1 MPKNRQNPDNR
12 TFQPRLL
19 AAVMVVGILLYWLAF
34 FSQPSLLGFQGEDG
48 STLPRWLDLSMLLL
62 FDELVAGISGH
73 GRLETGILDRLP
85 IVMAGAAWLALSRV
99 IGYPWVMLTGLL
111 RRLSNIEVQTL
122 SVLTGLAV
130 LSTLTLLV
138 GLSAGF
144 QTRWPMLGGVAGL
157 TALSWMMQRWL
168 GRGAPRDSARNAARK
183 SLSKTTGGVPTL
195 EPLFG
200 LPLQATP
207 ATNLGS
213 LWLQRLLPAA
223 VCGLGLLY
231 FLSCLITPYEFDVV
245 EYHLQAPKEFAAA
258 GKIAFVPHNIY
269 ANMPLGAEMHSL
281 AIMALIGQPIRD
293 AWWWGGLVGKFIIGS
308 FSLIAALL
316 LGGFI
321 ARKFGKLAGWSAAG
335 LLLSAP
341 GNAFVTNAGLIDSV
355 VGAYLLA
362 MLVIWSTRWPLENLF
377 GCVALASLFAGA
389 TAACKY
395 PGVVFAIAPL
405 ALATFV
411 WMWHQRLSSRHKLHA
426 LAAGCL
432 GLSLTCLPWLAKNA
446 LLAHNPVYPLAA
458 NLFGGRELDP
468 ERIAQWQAAHAVPS
482 TAGSK
487 YGATA
492 LLTSTRQLFLESP
505 FLSPSLIALTA
516 AGLTVAGLI
525 LCGWLRVSTPEQST
539 PAQSTSAES
548 TSEKSTPAQST
559 PERLSAGLYQRVGWC
574 GSWAGLAIW
583 ILLVWWLATHRID
596 RFWLPVVPIYAG
608 LAALGIAWIARWLS
622 PSLATIFV
630 LVSVGYGAFINLSGA
645 LGDNRFLVSLN
656 ALRYDAGDEELAG
669 RMSPSVLWVNE
680 NLNSPT
686 DKVLLI
692 GEARVFDFLPPIEYA
707 TCFNENP
714 AEPRLRGKTKEEQR
728 ANLRAA
734 QISHLLINW
743 SEIARYR
750 SPGNYGFSD
759 WPQRSDIDQ
768 LLADGIVERVAWPFE
783 TMRAELLKVLP

>member
-1 MPKNRQNPDNR
+1 MPKNPQNLDNP

-19 AAVMVVGILLYWLAF
+19 AAVMVVGILFYWVAF

-48 STLPRWLDLSMLLL
+48 SALPRWLDLSMLLL
-62 FDELVAGISGH
+62 FDELWAGLSGH
-73 GRLETGILDRLP
+73 GRLETGISDRLP
-85 IVMAGAAWLALSRV
+85 LVMAGVAWLALSRL
-99 IGYPWVMLTGLL
+99 IGHPWVMLTGL
-111 RRLSNIEVQTL
+111 RWRFSNIEVQTL

-138 GLSAGF
+138 GLSGGF

-157 TALSWMMQRWL
+157 TALSWLMERWL
-168 GRGAPRDSARNAARK
+168 ARGAARGTAGSVARK
-183 SLSKTTGGVPTL
+183 SVSETTGSESRL

-200 LPLQATP
+200 LPREATP

-213 LWLQRLLPAA
+213 LWLQRLLPVA

-258 GKIAFVPHNIY
+258 GQIAFVPHNIY

-281 AIMALIGQPIRD
+281 AIMALIGQPVSD
-293 AWWWGGLVGKFIIGS
+293 AWWWGGLVGKFIIGTY
-308 FSLIAALL
+308 SLLAALL

-321 ARKFGKLAGWSAAG
+321 ARQFGNLAGWSAAG

-341 GNAFVTNAGLIDSV
+341 GNAFVTNAGLVDSV
-355 VGAYLLA
+355 VGAYLLG

-377 GCVALASLFAGA
+377 GCVTLVSLFAGA

-395 PGVVFAIAPL
+395 PGLVFAIAPL

-411 WMWHQRLSSRHKLHA
+411 WMWQQRLSSQLKLHA
-426 LAAGCL
+426 LAASCL
-432 GLSLTCLPWLAKNA
+432 GLSVTCLPWLAKNA
-446 LLAHNPVYPLAA
+446 ILAHNPVYPLAA
-458 NLFGGRELDP
+458 NLFGGRGLDP

-482 TAGSK
+482 MAGSK
-487 YGATA
+487 YGTA
-492 LLTSTRQLFLESP
+492 AMLTSTRQLFLESP
-505 FLSPSLIALTA
+505 FLSPSLLALAA

-525 LCGWLRVSTPEQST
+525 LCGWLRVAT
-539 PAQSTSAES
+539 PAQA
-548 TSEKSTPAQST
+548 TPGQ
-559 PERLSAGLYQRVGWC
+559 LSADPYQRVGWC
-574 GSWAGLAIW
+574 FSWIGLAIW
-583 ILLVWWLATHRID
+583 ILAVWWLATHRID

-608 LAALGIAWIARWLS
+608 LAALGVAWIARWLS
-622 PSLATIFV
+622 KSLATIFV
-630 LVSVGYGAFINLSGA
+630 LVSVAYGGFTTLSGA
-645 LGDNRFLVSLN
+645 LGDNRFFVSLD

-669 RMSPSVLWVNE
+669 RISPSVLWVNE

-692 GEARVFDFLPPIEYA
+692 GEARVFDFVPPIEYA

-714 AEPRLRGKTKEEQR
+714 AEPRLRGKTKEEQL

-743 SEIARYR
+743 SELARYR
-750 SPGNYGFSD
+750 SPGNYGFGS

-768 LLADGIVERVAWPFE
+768 LIADGVVERVAWPFE
-783 TMRAELLKVLP
+783 AARVELLKVLP